1 MFLFETLCIYRKSV
15 FREVLLSYLK
25 GAEGVSELNY
35 RESFSLIFA
44 DILLCSFSG
53 YDVKK
58 G

>member
-1 MFLFETLCIYRKSV
+1 MFLFETLYVYWKSV

-25 GAEGVSELNY
+25 GVEGESELNY

-44 DILLCSFSG
+44 DILLCCL
-53 YDVKK
+53 KK